1 MERRRTGG
9 GRPGMARQGGGRQQA
24 RMTDEEKNGRERPL
38 NDVSTGTLRLSTKAH
53 YAEVG
58 P

>member
-1 MERRRTGG
+1 
-9 GRPGMARQGGGRQQA
+9 MARQGGGRQQA